1 MVPTKRKTGQ
11 KAPAK
16 KNKKSTGTKKSAGAK
31 KKTDS
36 ERRKHTRYRV
46 KMQVDWSSGENF
58 LLSTIEN
65 ISEMGIFIA
74 TEKPLKQGTTLKLKF
89 APQDIKP
96 FEVTGEVMWVN
107 PLTKNG
113 KNINPGMG
121 IKFVSL
127 TDEKRQK
134 IQELITTI
142 AYIHENWI

>member
-1 MVPTKRKTGQ
+1 MVPTKRKTDE
-11 KAPAK
+11 KDPAK
-16 KNKKSTGTKKSAGAK
+16 EKKNKSAGAK
-31 KKTDS
+31 KKTGS
-36 ERRKHTRYRV
+36 ERRKYTRYRV

-65 ISEMGIFIA
+65 ISEMGIFVA

-89 APQDIKP
+89 AQQDIKP
-96 FEVTGEVMWVN
+96 FEVTGKVMWVN
-107 PLTKNG
+107 PLTRNG

-121 IKFVSL
+121 IKFVNL